1 MQKEKY
7 TVLIDICHPAE
18 VHHFKNLFAQL
29 SAEGWTIVFAA
40 KDKDVTFALLE
51 RLCLPF
57 IKMGA
62 TGKTLVEKMIKI
74 PRDVIQFFNIVR
86 AVKPDVILTGNLSLH
101 SAVVS
106 FLGHVPLI
114 AFIDSENRGLLDTLT
129 LPLTALKVTSHQYR
143 KNLGVNHIRYNGNN
157 ELAYLHPDLFKPD
170 KRILAASKLEQPFV
184 FFRFVSWTAFH
195 DLGLHGM
202 SLDYKRKLI
211 QSVQKHKRVIIS
223 SESPLPDDLKP
234 FEYHFSPENLHHILA
249 YADCYCGEGATTAS
263 EAVCLGTPA
272 IYINK
277 IQLGYCDYEKSFGL
291 LYQYDAIDE
300 HNYEPIVNMLCDPD
314 FKNKHQEKWT
324 EFIAS
329 ADNVAEIMVKI
340 LKDLAVN
347 GDEWPRGRIGSRS
360 NKRSAPQ

>member
-29 SAEGWTIVFAA
+29 SSEGWKIVFAA

-57 IKMGA
+57 VKMGA
-62 TGKTLVEKMIKI
+62 TGKTLVGKIIKI
-74 PRDVIQFFNIVR
+74 PRDVMQFFNIVR

-106 FLGHVPLI
+106 CLSHVPLI

-129 LPLTALKVTSHQYR
+129 LPLTTLKVTSHQYR
-143 KNLGVNHIRYNGNN
+143 KNLGKSHIRYNGNN
-157 ELAYLHPDLFKPD
+157 ELAYLHPDLFKHD
-170 KRILAASKLEQPFV
+170 ERILAASNLEQPFV

-195 DLGLHGM
+195 DIGLHGM
-202 SLDYKRKLI
+202 SLHYKRKLI
-211 QSVQKHKRVIIS
+211 QRVRKYKRIIIS

-234 FEYHFSPENLHHILA
+234 FEYHFSPHELHHVLA

-272 IYINK
+272 IYINR
-277 IQLGYCDYEKSFGL
+277 IQLGYCDYEKSYGL

-300 HNYEPIVNMLCDPD
+300 HNFEHIVNMLCDPD
-314 FKNKHQEKWT
+314 LKNRHREKWT
-324 EFIAS
+324 AFIQS
-329 ADNVAEIMVKI
+329 VDNVAEIMVKI
-340 LKDLAVN
+340 IKDFLSAK
-347 GDEWPRGRIGSRS
+347 GE
-360 NKRSAPQ
+360 KRRDRMDSASHR